1 MTGEEINSA
10 CVFEI
15 RQGVNVSTGNR
26 SLVNIL
32 QQKWRE
38 HTPTRRSYC
47 KEQTLLLCFLVFVDD
62 TPSATCPTVLK
73 EIVFLS
79 SSFF

>member
-10 CVFEI
+10 SVFEI

-38 HTPTRRSYC
+38 HTPTKREATARSRRYY
-47 KEQTLLLCFLVFVDD
+47 F
-62 TPSATCPTVLK
+62 
-73 EIVFLS
+73 VFL
-79 SSFF
+79 FL

>member
-1 MTGEEINSA
+1 MKMTGEEINSA
-10 CVFEI
+10 SVFEI

-38 HTPTRRSYC
+38 HTPTKRNNSFKYY
-47 KEQTLLLCFLVFVDD
+47 LCNN
-62 TPSATCPTVLK
+62 
-73 EIVFLS
+73 
-79 SSFF
+79 